1 MEIERERALQIQ
13 QRHILCAML
22 LEFSSLKGNKGIG
35 EVYLVIWGF
44 SDLVVGANIRHCN
57 ALSLNSG

>member
-1 MEIERERALQIQ
+1 MQIQ